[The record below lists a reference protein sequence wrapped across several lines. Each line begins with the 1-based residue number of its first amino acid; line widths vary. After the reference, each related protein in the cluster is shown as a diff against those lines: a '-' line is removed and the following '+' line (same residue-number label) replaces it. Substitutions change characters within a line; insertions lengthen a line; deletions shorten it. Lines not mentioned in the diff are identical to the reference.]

1 MINMTLTN
9 SLDVTVVVCTHN
21 RAESLRQALASL
33 YHLET
38 QEKFSY
44 EVLVI
49 DNASGDATP
58 AVIADAARE
67 ASCPLRGIFEPRK
80 GIVAA
85 RNRGVE
91 EARGEWL
98 AFFDDDQL
106 ADPRWLAEL
115 LSIAQKVN
123 AKSVGGGVHLKLPTG
138 CQRNLRPL
146 VRTLLGEANWSEAP
160 VPYKRASGPGC
171 GNWMIHRSLF
181 ERVGRFEAALEGR
194 NEDSDL
200 YRRICLA
207 GETSWFVPAAIIHHV
222 ITPDR
227 LEEAYLLRLA
237 RIVGDFIAHREN
249 SLDGRL
255 RFAALRLLKSL
266 RSWCLYRPS
275 RAVAQLLGD
284 KEKDLELLCL
294 LAAHEAYLERG
305 RQLLHAPSS
314 PAAIKSTPAV
324 QAPSHTPHQT
334 AI

>member
-1 MINMTLTN
+1 MTLPNVPDITI
-9 SLDVTVVVCTHN
+9 VVCTHN

-33 YHLET
+33 YRLET
-38 QEKFSY
+38 HKSFSY

-58 AVIADAARE
+58 TVILDAARQ
-67 ASCPLRGIFEPRK
+67 ASCPLRGVFEPRK

-106 ADPRWLAEL
+106 ADPHWLAEL
-115 LSIAQKVN
+115 LATAKEKE
-123 AKSVGGGVHLKLPTG
+123 AKSVGGGVHLKLPAG

-146 VRTLLGEANWSEAP
+146 VRTLLGEANWSEVP

-181 ERVGRFEAALEGR
+181 ERVGHFEAALEGR

-207 GETSWFVPAAIIHHV
+207 GETSWFVPSAIIHHV
-222 ITPDR
+222 ITSDR

-255 RFAALRLLKSL
+255 RFVALRLLKSI
-266 RSWCLYRPS
+266 RSWCLYRPG

-284 KEKDLELLCL
+284 EEKALELLCL
-294 LAAHEAYLERG
+294 LAAHDAYLERG
-305 RQLLHAPSS
+305 RQLLIAASS